1 MGDDDMSSLSAFLNP
16 IKVENKKVVVS
27 NRFLDENRE
36 PVPFEI
42 KPINQDENKRLIN
55 KHTKR
60 DKKGLEIFNR
70 GEYLA
75 ELTASAVVFPDL
87 NNAELQKAYNCLG
100 SASLIQKML
109 LVGEFAELA
118 NQVQLLSGLDE
129 DINSDIEEVKN

>member
-1 MGDDDMSSLSAFLNP
+1 MSSLNAFLNP
-16 IKVENKKVVVS
+16 VKVENKKVIIS
-27 NRFLDENRE
+27 NRFLDENKE
-36 PVPFEI
+36 PIPFEI
-42 KPINQDENKRLIN
+42 KAINQDENKRLIN

-87 NNAELQKAYNCLG
+87 NNAELQQAYKCLG
-100 SASLIQKML
+100 ATTLIQKML

-118 NQVQLLSGLDE
+118 NQVQILSGLDE
-129 DINSDIEEVKN
+129 DINSDIEEAKN

>member
-1 MGDDDMSSLSAFLNP
+1 MSSLSAFLNP

-42 KPINQDENKRLIN
+42 KPINQDENKRLLN
-55 KHTKR
+55 NHTKR
-60 DKKGLEIFNR
+60 EKQGLEIFNR